1 MSSMSSVSYD
11 YATKTLTIN
20 KTMFDLNLYSAD
32 PAKLKENRNKISTIS
47 IGDTQI
53 SSFYNGD
60 TNEYKTIN
68 VSNENDFSDARIS
81 LIEKI
86 LTDLKTVSKEFV
98 KKTTGN
104 ANVNV
109 LSIDE
114 SIFTNFLSIVML
126 TTKIF
131 TGVLILQK
139 VGQATCEWK
148 PTKQDELV
156 ELENKIK
163 NLKDFLQ
170 QTSSLL
176 FKMETISPNI

>member
-1 MSSMSSVSYD
+1 MSTVSYD

-20 KTMFDLNLYSAD
+20 NVVFDLKLYSVDLAM
-32 PAKLKENRNKISTIS
+32 LKENRNKISTIS

-53 SSFYNGD
+53 NSFYNGD
-60 TNEYKTIN
+60 KNEYKTVN
-68 VSNENDFSDARIS
+68 VSTENVVSNSRITM
-81 LIEKI
+81 IEKI

-98 KKTTGN
+98 KKVTTNTN
-104 ANVNV
+104 A
-109 LSIDE
+109 SIEEDV
-114 SIFTNFLSIVML
+114 FTNFLSIVML

-139 VGQATCEWK
+139 VGQATCDWK

-163 NLKDFLQ
+163 NLKGFLQ

>member
-1 MSSMSSVSYD
+1 MSSVVSYD
-11 YATKTLTIN
+11 NATKTLIIN
-20 KTMFDLNLYSAD
+20 KTVFDLNVYSE
-32 PAKLKENRNKISTIS
+32 LKETRNKISMIS

-53 SSFYNGD
+53 NSFYNGD
-60 TNEYKTIN
+60 TNEYKTMN
-68 VSNENDFSDARIS
+68 NDVSNERIS
-81 LIEKI
+81 MIEKI
-86 LTDLKTVSKEFV
+86 LEELKSVSKEFV
-98 KKTTGN
+98 KNMTTKSN
-104 ANVNV
+104 ANANV
-109 LSIDE
+109 LSIE
-114 SIFTNFLSIVML
+114 ENIFTNFLSIVML

-148 PTKQDELV
+148 PKKQDELV

>member
-1 MSSMSSVSYD
+1 MSTVSYD
-11 YATKTLTIN
+11 YATRTLTIN
-20 KTMFDLNLYSAD
+20 NTIFDLKLYSVD
-32 PAKLKENRNKISTIS
+32 SSMLKENRNKISTIS

-53 SSFYNGD
+53 NSFYNGD
-60 TNEYKTIN
+60 NNEYKTIN
-68 VSNENDFSDARIS
+68 VSTENDVSNARITM
-81 LIEKI
+81 IEKI

-98 KKTTGN
+98 KKMTSN
-104 ANVNV
+104 VNVNV
-109 LSIDE
+109 LSLEED
-114 SIFTNFLSIVML
+114 IFTNFLSIVML

-139 VGQATCEWK
+139 VGQAKCDWK
-148 PTKQDELV
+148 PEKQDGLI

-176 FKMETISPNI
+176 FKMETISPNL